1 MKAKSARGK
10 GSRFE
15 SYLVKRLQE
24 IDPDTRRNYAS
35 GSGYDKG
42 DCRMPLY
49 DFNIEAKN
57 ASAVH
62 LVKDFKQADD
72 QCVSGGI
79 PVLMIRNPK
88 QAEFKQT
95 YVVMDLEDWLEVMSE
110 NTMYQTDDVLTNDT
124 KWKLKRLKDA
134 ANDVIKI
141 I

>member
-24 IDPDTRRNYAS
+24 IDPGTRRNYAS
-35 GSGYDKG
+35 GAGDDKG

-49 DFNIEAKN
+49 DFNVEAKN
-57 ASAVH
+57 ANVVH
-62 LVKDFKQADD
+62 LVKDFKQAED
-72 QCVSGGI
+72 QCVSGGT
-79 PVLMIRNPK
+79 PVLMVRNPK
-88 QAEFKQT
+88 QSEFKQT
-95 YVVMDLEDWLEVMSE
+95 YVVMDLEDWLEIMSE
-110 NTMYQTDDVLTNDT
+110 KTRYESEDVLTSDT

-134 ANDVIKI
+134 VNDIMKI